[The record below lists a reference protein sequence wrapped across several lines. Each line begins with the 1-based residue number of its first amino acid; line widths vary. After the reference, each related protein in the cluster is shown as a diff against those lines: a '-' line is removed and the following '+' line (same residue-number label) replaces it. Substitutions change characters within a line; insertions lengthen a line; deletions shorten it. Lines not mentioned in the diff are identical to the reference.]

1 MFIGHPHSGNSRE
14 GCFVLAKTVTGHR
27 LPLWPQRG
35 DAQTLS
41 AFLMAW
47 SLLNL
52 MNFGKKMFNPS
63 FFNLISLK
71 SVL

>member
-1 MFIGHPHSGNSRE
+1 
-14 GCFVLAKTVTGHR
+14 VLCISKNRDRASLAALATT
-27 LPLWPQRG
+27 G